1 MTLLR
6 GIGRF
11 VYDFIIGDDW
21 KIAAAVLSAL
31 LTGMLLLIAG
41 VPPTLTAIVTA
52 GLVATAFTAA
62 LVIDVRHTARRL
74 ARRR

>member
-1 MTLLR
+1 MTILR

-31 LTGMLLLIAG
+31 LAGVLLLVAG
-41 VPPTLTAIVTA
+41 VPPTATALVTA
-52 GLVATAFTAA
+52 GLVATAFTTA
-62 LVIDVRHTARRL
+62 LIIDVRRTARR
-74 ARRR
+74 

>member
-21 KIAAAVLSAL
+21 KIAAAVVSAL
-31 LTGMLLLIAG
+31 LAGLLLLVAG
-41 VPPTLTAIVTA
+41 VPPTVTMLVTA
-52 GLVATAFTAA
+52 GLVATAFTTAMI
-62 LVIDVRHTARRL
+62 IDVQPAGRR
-74 ARRR
+74 